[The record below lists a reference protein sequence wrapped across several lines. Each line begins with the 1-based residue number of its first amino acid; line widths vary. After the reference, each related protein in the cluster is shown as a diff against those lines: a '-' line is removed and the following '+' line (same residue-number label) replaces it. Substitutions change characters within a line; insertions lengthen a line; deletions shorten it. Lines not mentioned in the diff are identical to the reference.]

1 LVIGYWLLSCPPD
14 DFSFHLS
21 LRLSSSYNNTFIS
34 NFWVKATL
42 ALFLLLG
49 AIFSN
54 NNYKQLPIII
64 PIKFFVNYFK
74 LLFKSQRYPQ
84 GVFSVFS

>member
-1 LVIGYWLLSCPPD
+1 LFLKQSWLVY
-14 DFSFHLS
+14 FSQTRVILGF
-21 LRLSSSYNNTFIS
+21 YNKTFIS
-34 NFWVKATL
+34 NYWVKAIK